1 MNKSKKNIEESK
13 NSIMQT
19 AYKIFSEK
27 GYAKTTINEI
37 AEECNTSRTPI
48 YYHFENKEG
57 LYLAIV
63 EDIIEKYIAI
73 FDKYLYTSEALEI
86 RLFNIFDTLT
96 KNKDNSEEISHW
108 LFDVLH
114 ESPEAA
120 KIYIKTFF
128 EKITEKVITTIEVS
142 RISENKIT
150 RVESK
155 EIANLF
161 LLALEGAILENKYK
175 LNKKGSM
182 QFPTL
187 RQLSI

>member
-1 MNKSKKNIEESK
+1 ME
-13 NSIMQT
+13 T
-19 AYKIFSEK
+19 AYRVFSEK

-57 LYLAIV
+57 LYLAII
-63 EDIIEKYIAI
+63 EKMIEKYINI
-73 FDKYLYTSEALEI
+73 FDKYLYTSEALEV
-86 RLFNIFDTLT
+86 RLFNIFDILT
-96 KNKDNSEEISHW
+96 KDKDNSKEISHW

-120 KIYIKTFF
+120 KICTNTFF
-128 EKITEKVITTIEVS
+128 EKISEKITTTIEVS
-142 RISENKIT
+142 RISENKAT

-155 EIANLF
+155 EITELF

-175 LNKKGSM
+175 LNKKGS
-182 QFPTL
+182 FDFSSL
-187 RQLSI
+187 RQFHI